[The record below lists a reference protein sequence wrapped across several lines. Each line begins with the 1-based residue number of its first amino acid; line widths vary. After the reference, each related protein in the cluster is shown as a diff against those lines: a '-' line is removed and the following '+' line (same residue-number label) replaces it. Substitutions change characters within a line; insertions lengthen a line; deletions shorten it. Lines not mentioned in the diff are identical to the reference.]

1 MNGEWRMRAGRKIL
15 TTIAIAIVAGAF
27 GCAKQ
32 PKSDMLFVYSGD
44 CQGYL
49 EPCG

>member
-1 MNGEWRMRAGRKIL
+1 MRGWRRFLQAAV
-15 TTIAIAIVAGAF
+15 AIGVGAGAM
-27 GCAKQ
+27 GCAKKPQ
-32 PKSDMLFVYSGD
+32 SDLLFVYSGD